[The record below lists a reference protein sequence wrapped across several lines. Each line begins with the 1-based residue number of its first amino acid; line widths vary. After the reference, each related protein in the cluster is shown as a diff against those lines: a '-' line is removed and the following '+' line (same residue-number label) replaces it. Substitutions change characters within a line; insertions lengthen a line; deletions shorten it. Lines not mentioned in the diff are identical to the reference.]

1 MGRERSIITLLE
13 KTMRENG
20 FNPKLIKDDDHHIEM
35 AKKRFQGEK
44 FTLSDYVEGLLWSQ
58 LSAQRVWSYLVEKA
72 KLVDEIFAQYN
83 YEKTLTLAKNPK
95 KLVEKLTS
103 IKAGNRMIHK
113 QMDALTGNL
122 KQLKKIH
129 NLIENEYPS
138 SITKLEKT
146 MLGEKYIKKIS
157 KYYSQYKLK
166 QVGPALAGEFLKNTG
181 IPVVKMDTHL
191 LRILGQKR
199 LGIISCQDENIT
211 TEVKQKAIKEFHQ
224 FAERYSSDISDII
237 YLDVLFWKFCA
248 KGKENLNICA
258 KKPQCEKCLLGDFCN
273 NRK

>member
-1 MGRERSIITLLE
+1 MSKEQAIITLLE
-13 KTMRENG
+13 KTMRKND
-20 FNPKLIKDDDHHIEM
+20 FDPKSIKEDDYHLEM

-58 LSAQRVWSYLVEKA
+58 LSAQRVWSYLVKKA
-72 KLVDEIFAQYN
+72 ELVDDIFAQYD
-83 YEKTLTLAKNPK
+83 YERTLTLAKNPK

-113 QMDALTGNL
+113 QMDALADNL

-129 NLIENEYPS
+129 NLIEYEYLS
-138 SITKLEKT
+138 NLTRLEKT
-146 MLGEKYIKKIS
+146 MLGEKYIKEIS
-157 KYYSQYKLK
+157 KSYNQYKLK
-166 QVGPALAGEFLKNTG
+166 QVGPALAGEFLKNIG

-199 LGIISCQDENIT
+199 LGIISCQDENAT
-211 TEVKQKAIKEFHQ
+211 TKIKQKAIKEFHQ
-224 FAERYSSDISDII
+224 FAKRYSTDISDII
-237 YLDVLFWKFCA
+237 YLDVLFWTFCA
-248 KGKENLNICA
+248 KGEENLNICA

-273 NRK
+273 Y